1 MDAETLALSAEGL
14 LDGDDESSVRAH
26 VAECAECAAQQAAL
40 SEVSLVLSEAPV
52 PPLPDSV
59 ARRLDEVI
67 GAEAERRRIEGDAY
81 PVQDEGDPD
90 DTATQLRRAREK
102 ARAAAPGTAESNVVP
117 FRPRRTG
124 RWLPY
129 IAAAAAAVFVIGGGA
144 AVMRGFLADAP
155 SDGAAPQE
163 EPGGPAAIQ
172 SYQPLTAE
180 SGTSYTEAELPD
192 QAVQVLSAAGP
203 DVGSEAAPEG
213 QEKSE
218 EIGSLPAAPTPP
230 AELSSCITGLS
241 ADAGG
246 TSASRIWST
255 WPSTPPPARS
265 RPRPGCCTTR
275 PGAAPSRSWWSRPSA
290 PRRTPR
296 PRCSPGRS
304 STRPDRDALPGLRTG
319 APSGSSASLPGA
331 RAGHTVPRPQWEWPA
346 STICW

>member
-1 MDAETLALSAEGL
+1 MTSHVDAETLALSAEGL

-180 SGTSYTEAELPD
+180 SGTSYTEAELQD
-192 QAVQVLSAAGP
+192 QAVQVLSEAGP
-203 DVGSEAAPEG
+203 DVGAGAAPEG
-213 QEKSE
+213 PEKGE
-218 EIGSLPAAPTPP
+218 EIGSLPAAPSPP

-246 TSASRIWST
+246 DERKPDLVDVAEYAPAGAQPAPAWVLYYPTGGGTVEVVVVPAECSEADAASSVL
-255 WPSTPPPARS
+255 AR
-265 RPRPGCCTTR
+265 TVVD
-275 PGAAPSRSWWSRPSA
+275 AP
-290 PRRTPR
+290 
-296 PRCSPGRS
+296 
-304 STRPDRDALPGLRTG
+304 
-319 APSGSSASLPGA
+319 
-331 RAGHTVPRPQWEWPA
+331 
-346 STICW
+346 